1 MRVLLI
7 DQGSLA
13 IDLLAQRL
21 EGCGFKP
28 EVVRSLDEA
37 TQSPAA
43 PGALAMV
50 LDLGLEASCA
60 CAAIT
65 PLREAGLAQPLVVLS
80 ARDDWRE
87 RVAAFDAGAD
97 DFLLKPVHSEE
108 VAARTRAAIRRSAGS
123 PSRELV
129 LGDLT
134 LDMKARTAR
143 QGDRNLPLTRSE
155 FRLLQLF
162 LLAPGRVLT
171 KQQITE
177 SLWPG
182 NREVSANAVEVLIAR
197 LRQKLGTGR
206 IITLRGQGYCLD
218 EAMQAERLGPG

>member
-1 MRVLLI
+1 M
-7 DQGSLA
+7 
-13 IDLLAQRL
+13 
-21 EGCGFKP
+21 
-28 EVVRSLDEA
+28 
-37 TQSPAA
+37 
-43 PGALAMV
+43 
-50 LDLGLEASCA
+50 
-60 CAAIT
+60 
-65 PLREAGLAQPLVVLS
+65 
-80 ARDDWRE
+80 
-87 RVAAFDAGAD
+87 D